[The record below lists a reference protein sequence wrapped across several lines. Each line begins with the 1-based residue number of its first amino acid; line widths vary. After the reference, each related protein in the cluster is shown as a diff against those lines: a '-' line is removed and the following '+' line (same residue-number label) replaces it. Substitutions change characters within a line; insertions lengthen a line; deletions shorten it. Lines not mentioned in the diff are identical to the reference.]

1 MEVTP
6 KKKQKRVYLITLHKS
21 QDILLNLLENASFI
35 SEVRIGSPNI
45 LDEITESFLSSY
57 DCIIYDLQDHGF
69 LNNVITDK
77 KKIDILERYIKN
89 DRGSILVTHDHWD
102 NRVSG
107 PLQLIGLERNEN
119 FSWKVSE
126 TAKICRKHELFS
138 CYNDLSNLIEM
149 KIAPAHQTFSK
160 IIENENNK
168 ARALMEFQLDIATQ
182 TRHNYLVVNE
192 LGLGRTAYWAAGH
205 SNYISEDEK
214 KLFLN
219 IVAWLTKY

>member
-1 MEVTP
+1 MEVKQ
-6 KKKQKRVYLITLHKS
+6 KKKQKRVYLITLHQS

-35 SEVRIGSPNI
+35 SEVRIGTPNI

-57 DCIIYDLQDHGF
+57 DCIIYDLQDNGF
-69 LNNVITDK
+69 YNNVVTDK
-77 KKIDILERYIKN
+77 KKIQIMERYIKN

-102 NRVSG
+102 NTVSG
-107 PLQLIGLERNEN
+107 PLELIGLERSEN
-119 FSWKVSE
+119 FPWKVSE
-126 TAKICRKHELFS
+126 TARVCRTHELFS
-138 CYNDLSNLIEM
+138 CYNDLTNIIEM
-149 KIAPAHQTFSK
+149 KIAPAHQTWHK

-168 ARALMEFQLDIATQ
+168 ARTLMEFQLDLATN
-182 TRHNYLVVNE
+182 RHNYLVVNE